1 MRNPT
6 LSSLPKYKLAL
17 ALSLLC
23 GCDSLWSGFAKDDPS
38 SCGSKDSQVVCSFPK
53 ICNQVSGQCE
63 LPSVIPQVG
72 LEYASVA
79 PNVVPFGGGSAVD
92 VRGRGFTKDTVI
104 KFAGQALQQT
114 TLNDAG
120 DLIHGTVPRS
130 PNRCGLVDIGLSRAD
145 GAQLQ
150 KEAQL
155 RYVLEPLSAG
165 NTGLLVLVPNL
176 PNDILTAH
184 MDGDPNRRPDLV
196 FSHDRGFSV
205 LMNQLGQPPRLLDTP
220 LPDNITERVAVGRV
234 TNLNLPDVIV
244 FMPSAKQI
252 QVYSN
257 DGNSSKYSPN
267 PTAVLD
273 VDSGAM
279 VTEIHTVDLNRDGR
293 DEIVASVVDG
303 AGNGVLYS
311 YTLSAPPITVVRDTY
326 IPQAMGPLYVVI
338 ADFDGDSS
346 PDVIT
351 ASKVGLK
358 KYTAIGT
365 KLGASVPYS
374 LGGTVP
380 GGIVAGDWDNDGK
393 MDLAVLHK
401 DDQKVSF
408 YRNETTFKLTATVPT
423 LSGIDLM
430 RTLRAQAVDVNCD
443 GLTDLL
449 VNRGLT
455 LNGDLSVLLNK
466 GNGSFRPAI
475 PINTQGYAG
484 GPFLV
489 LDLNQD
495 TMPKLITRGNPTD
508 STSKVNISPLGTP

>member
-6 LSSLPKYKLAL
+6 LSSLPTYQLAL

-23 GCDSLWSGFAKDDPS
+23 SCDSLWSGFAKDDPS
-38 SCGSKDSQVVCSFPK
+38 SCGSKDSQVVCTFPK

-63 LPSVIPQVG
+63 FPSVIPQVG
-72 LEYASVA
+72 LEYESVA
-79 PNVVPFGGGSAVD
+79 PNVVPFGGGSAID
-92 VRGRGFTKDTVI
+92 VRGRGFTSNTIVKV
-104 KFAGQALQQT
+104 AGLPLQQVVM
-114 TLNDAG
+114 NSAG
-120 DLIHGTVPRS
+120 DVIHGNVPRS
-130 PNRCGLVDIGLSRAD
+130 PNRCGLVDISLSRPD
-145 GAQLQ
+145 GAQIQ

-165 NTGLLVLVPNL
+165 NSGLLGNVPNL
-176 PNDILTAH
+176 PNDILTAN
-184 MDGDPNRRPDLV
+184 MDGDPNRRPDLI

-205 LMNQLGQPPRLLDTP
+205 LMNQLGQPPRLLDTS
-220 LPDNITERVAVGRV
+220 LPDIIAERIAVGRV
-234 TNLNLPDVIV
+234 TNLNLPDVVV

-257 DGNSSKYSPN
+257 DGNSSKYSPT
-267 PTAVLD
+267 PSATFTLTDRAV
-273 VDSGAM
+273 
-279 VTEIHTVDLNRDGR
+279 EIHTTDLNRDGR
-293 DEIVASVVDG
+293 DEIIASSVDG
-303 AGNGVLYS
+303 VGDGVLNS
-311 YTLSAPPITVVRDTY
+311 MSMSMPGGTLMGSTY
-326 IPQAMGPLYVVI
+326 VPLPGGGPLYVAI
-338 ADFDGDSS
+338 ADFDGDSV

-351 ASKVGLK
+351 ASLAGLR
-358 KYTAIGT
+358 KYSAIGPT
-365 KLGASVPYS
+365 LGPSVPYS

-393 MDLAVLHK
+393 VDLAILHK
-401 DDQKVSF
+401 DVSKVSF

-423 LSGIDLM
+423 LSGIDPM
-430 RTLRAQAVDVNCD
+430 RTQRAQAVDVNCD
-443 GLTDLL
+443 GLIDLL
-449 VNRGLT
+449 VNRPIGAS
-455 LNGDLSVLLNK
+455 GSLSVLLNQ